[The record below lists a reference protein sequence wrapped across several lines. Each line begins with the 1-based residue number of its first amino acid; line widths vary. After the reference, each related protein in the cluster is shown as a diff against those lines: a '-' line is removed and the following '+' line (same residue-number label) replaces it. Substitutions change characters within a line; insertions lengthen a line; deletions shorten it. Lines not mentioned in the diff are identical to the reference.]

1 MHIVQP
7 MTPRLA
13 HASIWAIVGS
23 GLQYIVLFVLLAYLT
38 RVLQPRDFGLIA
50 TLSIGL
56 DLGLRVARWGQIELL
71 QQPQNRTDAAR
82 NHAFRLS
89 IGLATIMALLF
100 VAAARPLGQYFVSPE
115 LTVMSYLCAP
125 VILLSAAGST
135 AEAILRNE
143 FRFQQI
149 AYRNTVSTLTGG
161 AVALFLAVHGYGA
174 VALAVQQLVQAGL
187 GTIWV
192 WAAIAWR
199 PNFTAKPTYMAE
211 TARQGGSIMIS
222 SLLPQLIPRSF
233 DLCVGLMLG
242 PVALGIMRVA
252 NRFND
257 FAGQMVMIPLTGV
270 ASAQFSTLADD
281 PRAVRWSYLQM
292 TQASAAVI
300 CPVIVGV
307 GLVAQEA
314 VPLLFGSNWDA
325 SIPIVEICSLL
336 ALTMPISYYFAP
348 AMVALGKRQTL
359 VRQSIFDVGVGIT
372 AAIAAAGISL
382 QAVAIAMVFRSVY
395 TSACN
400 ARDLRRHL
408 NLSFRELARNLAP
421 PYTATLMMV
430 ACVMIARFE
439 LLANA
444 SQFTTLLILAS
455 VGASTYLGTIMI
467 GAQLGLWPSYIVAIR
482 RLISKA
488 TGSS

>member
-1 MHIVQP
+1 
-7 MTPRLA
+7 MTSRLA

-23 GLQYIVLFVLLAYLT
+23 GLQYLVLFILLAYLT
-38 RVLQPRDFGLIA
+38 RVLQPRDFGLMA

-89 IGLATIMALLF
+89 IGLASIMALLF
-100 VAAARPLGQYFVSPE
+100 VAAAWPLGLYFASPE

-149 AYRNTVSTLTGG
+149 AYRNTVSTMTGG
-161 AVALFLAVHGYGA
+161 AVALLLAVKGYGA
-174 VALAVQQLVQAGL
+174 IALAAQQLVQAGL
-187 GTIWV
+187 GAIWV
-192 WAAIAWR
+192 WTAITWR
-199 PNFTAKPTYMAE
+199 PSFAAEPTYVAD
-211 TARQGGSIMIS
+211 TARQGGSIMIA

-257 FAGQMVMIPLTGV
+257 FVGQMVSIPLTGV

-281 PRAVRWSYLQM
+281 ARAMRWSYLQM
-292 TQASAAVI
+292 TQASAAII

-325 SIPIVEICSLL
+325 SIPIVQISSLL

-348 AMVALGKRQTL
+348 AMVALGKRRVL
-359 VRQSIFDVGVGIT
+359 VRQSIFDVGVGVT

-382 QAVAIAMVFRSVY
+382 KAVAIAIVVRSAF

-400 ARDLRRHL
+400 ARDLHRHL
-408 NLSFRELARNLAP
+408 NLSFRDLARNLAP

-430 ACVMIARFE
+430 AGVMVARFE
-439 LLANA
+439 LLSNT
-444 SQFTTLLILAS
+444 SQFTALLILAN
-455 VGASTYLGTIMI
+455 VGAVAYLGTIMI
-467 GAQLGLWPSYIVAIR
+467 GAQMGLWPNYLVAIR
-482 RLISKA
+482 RLLPKA
-488 TGSS
+488 IGSS